1 MNIALSFLNA
11 AALVALVTFQFQGNS
26 SDDGQV
32 SAPVQPH
39 HLMQQASHFA
49 VMTGQSSNNK
59 AMLANDSNDVMPLS
73 LDRSERWVF

>member
-26 SDDGQV
+26 SDDEQISAQV
-32 SAPVQPH
+32 QTH

-49 VMTGQSSNNK
+49 VMTDQSSNR
-59 AMLANDSNDVMPLS
+59 AMLTNDSNDAMPLS
-73 LDRSERWVF
+73 FDRSERWVF

>member
-1 MNIALSFLNA
+1 MIFIWHRACTSYTYRKPLQKFQMEVLNMTIALSFLNA

-39 HLMQQASHFA
+39 Q
-49 VMTGQSSNNK
+49 
-59 AMLANDSNDVMPLS
+59 
-73 LDRSERWVF
+73 DRKSVV

>member
-26 SDDGQV
+26 RDDKQI
-32 SAPVQPH
+32 SAQVQPH

-49 VMTGQSSNNK
+49 VMTDQSSNQ
-59 AMLANDSNDVMPLS
+59 AMLTNDSNDVMPLS

>member
-11 AALVALVTFQFQGNS
+11 AALVVLVTFQFQGNS
-26 SDDGQV
+26 SDDEQV
-32 SAPVQPH
+32 SVQVQPH

-49 VMTGQSSNNK
+49 VMTDQSPNK

>member
-11 AALVALVTFQFQGNS
+11 AALVVLVTFQFQGNS
-26 SDDGQV
+26 SNDEQV
-32 SAPVQPH
+32 SAQVQPH

-49 VMTGQSSNNK
+49 VMTDQSPNK